1 MTRDSEVGGDLSSH
15 IYGGNM
21 WSLFNLA
28 NIPLFHSLKKNVLG
42 LIFVT
47 TLKLLT
53 KKFRY
58 CRQCNFSFCEKNV
71 WICMALLMVKIFR
84 VWWKN
89 DWDSHDIIWKCIP
102 FRLIQLRLML
112 IVVSWNIG
120 PKNPK
125 SISYPIFWFFYLIQF
140 QLI

>member
-15 IYGGNM
+15 IYCGNM
-21 WSLFNLA
+21 WSLLNLA
-28 NIPLFHSLKKNVLG
+28 NIPLFHSLIKKRVG
-42 LIFVT
+42 IFVT
-47 TLKLLT
+47 TLNLVT
-53 KKFRY
+53 KNLDIAGNVIFHFVRKMFG
-58 CRQCNFSFCEKNV
+58 NV
-71 WICMALLMVKIFR
+71 WHYSWWKFR

-89 DWDSHDIIWKCIP
+89 DWDSHNIIWKCIP

-125 SISYPIFWFFYLIQF
+125 SISYPIFRFSILYNFN
-140 QLI
+140 